1 MSRDLRDPSSPAGIE
16 PKTQAVE
23 AWSPNSCTTREFPQI
38 IFLLKHSFIYAFG
51 IL

>member
-1 MSRDLRDPSSPAGIE
+1 MSCDLWDPSSLPGIV

-23 AWSPNSCTTREFPQI
+23 AWSPNSCTTRKFPQI